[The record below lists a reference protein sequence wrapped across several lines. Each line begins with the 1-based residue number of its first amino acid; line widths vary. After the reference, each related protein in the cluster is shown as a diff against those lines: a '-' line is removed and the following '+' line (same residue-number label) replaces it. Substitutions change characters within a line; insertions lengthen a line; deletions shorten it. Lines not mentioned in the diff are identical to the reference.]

1 MQKTSEVVEKFIQ
14 LFQSDKRFENVR
26 FLKAFPAEEAPN
38 RLSFPVVALSLG
50 DVEISD
56 EALGESVKTGTCSLH
71 CRIYSD
77 CNAEREE
84 SEQLFA
90 DLCSCAFVY
99 NLLSVS
105 AKPLEYDN
113 DTGFM
118 LLDAVFTFHDEFDF
132 GE

>member
-1 MQKTSEVVEKFIQ
+1 MQKTNEVVEKFIQ
-14 LFQSDKRFENVR
+14 LFQSDKRFENIR
-26 FLKAFPAEEAPN
+26 FLKVFPVKEAPN
-38 RLSFPVVALSLG
+38 RLSFPMVVLSLG

-56 EALGESVKTGTCSLH
+56 EALGENVKAGTCSLR

-84 SEQLFA
+84 SEKLFT
-90 DLCSCAFVY
+90 DLCSCAFAY

-105 AKPLEYDN
+105 AKPLEYDS
-113 DTGFM
+113 DTGLM
-118 LLDAVFTFHDEFDF
+118 LLDAVFTFHDEFGF

>member
-1 MQKTSEVVEKFIQ
+1 MQKTNEVVDNFIR
-14 LFQSDKRFENVR
+14 LFQSDKRFENIR
-26 FLKAFPAEEAPN
+26 FLKAFSAEEAPN
-38 RLSFPVVALSLG
+38 RLSFPIVVLSLG

-56 EALGESVKTGTCSLH
+56 EALGENVKAGTCSLR

-84 SEQLFA
+84 SEKLFT
-90 DLCSCAFVY
+90 DLCSCAFAY

-113 DTGFM
+113 DTGLM